1 MFIGAESRLT
11 ASFGHAQA
19 RLAQLIRGGLL
30 GRASGDVYDEWR
42 TALARDEPW
51 GTALTMSRL
60 ARVHVCNTT
69 AREDLA
75 IWPLRWEVTR
85 PPGELVPILDADI
98 KLTPAGAEASLL
110 AVLAVC
116 RPPLDGLATDLDQAI
131 VRRCATAM
139 MQALTHHIA
148 AAMALPAAPSA
159 ARHHGVLAEGRPKP
173 ETPGSCDRSQHSYR
187 V

>member
-1 MFIGAESRLT
+1 MFIGAETQLT

-19 RLAQLIRGGLL
+19 GLAQLIRGGLL
-30 GRASGDVYDEWR
+30 GRASGDAYDEWR
-42 TALARDEPW
+42 TALARDGPWGTASW

-85 PPGELVPILDADI
+85 PPGALVPVLDADI
-98 KLTPAGAEASLL
+98 RLTPAGAEASLL

-116 RPPLDGLATDLDQAI
+116 RPPLDGLAADLDQAI
-131 VRRCATAM
+131 VRRCATSM
-139 MQALTHHIA
+139 IQALTHHIGA
-148 AAMALPAAPSA
+148 AVALTAASPGA
-159 ARHHGVLAEGRPKP
+159 HHHRILAEDRPEP
-173 ETPGSCDRSQHSYR
+173 ETPGLHPGPY
-187 V
+187 